1 MKIISGRFTAWDINF
16 LPEAEMKLFTRTN
29 IYYIIF
35 SLFAFI
41 VGGVFFYHY
50 LNRIFDDRIEEDLR
64 TEKLLIEHEIN
75 HFDSMPD
82 YQSVY
87 GHLLQIKLFDHPR
100 KYYERLQDTVMF
112 DMQLEDFRLYRHLRV
127 ESTSEDGKGYI
138 VSLFKPLDS
147 KKKLSESIFISL
159 VILFLVLLG
168 FLIFMNNVII
178 RRVWVP
184 FYHTLDALNRYDLNA
199 QVELHLSRT
208 DIREFRLLNETLNK
222 MSEKILQDYQNLK
235 EFNENAAHELQTP
248 LAIIKSKLD
257 LLIQNEQMDKSQ
269 LDLIHSVYEA
279 TSRMS
284 KLNQGL
290 LLISRIQNNQFN
302 ISEDIDIETII
313 DKTLEHFQEMIDLKG
328 IIVKKQCIN
337 PMILHMNRSLAEI
350 LFNNLISNAIRHN
363 IPDGIIEITINTQ
376 VITISNTGP
385 ELNMDPHQ
393 LFERFR
399 KSDSHSESVGLGLSI
414 VHKICT
420 LYRWTIK
427 YNYYQGSH
435 ILVISL

>member
-1 MKIISGRFTAWDINF
+1 
-16 LPEAEMKLFTRTN
+16 
-29 IYYIIF
+29 
-35 SLFAFI
+35 
-41 VGGVFFYHY
+41 
-50 LNRIFDDRIEEDLR
+50 
-64 TEKLLIEHEIN
+64 
-75 HFDSMPD
+75 
-82 YQSVY
+82 
-87 GHLLQIKLFDHPR
+87 
-100 KYYERLQDTVMF
+100 
-112 DMQLEDFRLYRHLRV
+112 
-127 ESTSEDGKGYI
+127 
-138 VSLFKPLDS
+138 
-147 KKKLSESIFISL
+147 
-159 VILFLVLLG
+159 
-168 FLIFMNNVII
+168 
-178 RRVWVP
+178 
-184 FYHTLDALNRYDLNA
+184 
-199 QVELHLSRT
+199 
-208 DIREFRLLNETLNK
+208 
-222 MSEKILQDYQNLK
+222 
-235 EFNENAAHELQTP
+235 
-248 LAIIKSKLD
+248 
-257 LLIQNEQMDKSQ
+257 
-269 LDLIHSVYEA
+269 
-279 TSRMS
+279 MS

>member
-1 MKIISGRFTAWDINF
+1 VKIISGQFTEWDINF

-29 IYYIIF
+29 LYYIIF

-41 VGGVFFYHY
+41 VGGLVFYHN
-50 LNRIFDDRIEEDLR
+50 LNRIIDDRIEEDLR
-64 TEKLLIEHEIN
+64 TEKMLIETEIN
-75 HFDSMPD
+75 HFDSIPD
-82 YQSVY
+82 YQSLY

-112 DMQLEDFRLYRHLRV
+112 DMKLEVFHLYRHLRV

-138 VSLFKPLDS
+138 VNLFKPLDS
-147 KKKLSESIFISL
+147 RKKLSESIFISL

-168 FLIFMNNVII
+168 FLIFTNYVII
-178 RRVWVP
+178 RRVWVS
-184 FYHTLDALNRYDLNA
+184 FYRTLDALNRYDLNA
-199 QVELHLSRT
+199 QVQLHLPKT
-208 DIREFRLLNETLNK
+208 NIQEFRHLNDTLHK

-302 ISEDIDIETII
+302 ISEDINIELFVDNTIQ
-313 DKTLEHFQEMIDLKG
+313 HFQELIDLKG
-328 IIVKKQCIN
+328 IKVEKHFTN
-337 PMILHMNRSLAEI
+337 PMVLHMNHALAEI
-350 LFNNLISNAIRHN
+350 LLNNLISNAIRHN
-363 IPDGIIEITINTQ
+363 IQDGIIKITIRTQ
-376 VITISNTGP
+376 VFEISNTGP
-385 ELNMDPHQ
+385 ELNIDPQQ

-399 KSDSHSESVGLGLSI
+399 KSDSRSESVGLGLSI

-427 YNYYQGSH
+427 YNYFQGSH
-435 ILVISL
+435 TLTISR